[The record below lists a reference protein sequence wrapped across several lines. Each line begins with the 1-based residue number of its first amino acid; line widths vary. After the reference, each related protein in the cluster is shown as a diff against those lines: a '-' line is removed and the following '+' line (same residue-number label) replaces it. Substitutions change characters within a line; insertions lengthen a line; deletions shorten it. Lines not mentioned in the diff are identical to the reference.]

1 MRPYFTPLLLCALIC
16 CPRSPLMASPRTIHV
31 FVALCD
37 NANQGIV
44 PVPATLGNGQD
55 PKSNLYWGAMFGV
68 KTFFGKSA
76 DWERITLSEKPVA
89 PVLDRVLF
97 KNRNSGD
104 YLLAEAYD
112 GARMRTCLI
121 NYFNALTGHD
131 TIHFAATGN
140 TVHFGGGADMVCFV
154 GHDGLMDLA
163 LTANEVKDPV
173 PGRSA
178 STVVLCCYSE
188 RFFNEQI
195 ARANGKFVLGTRGLM
210 APEAYV
216 LHAALG
222 AWLGGKD
229 TNAIR
234 EAAAHAYHTYQKC
247 GVKAAR
253 HLFGA
258 KAPG

>member
-1 MRPYFTPLLLCALIC
+1 
-16 CPRSPLMASPRTIHV
+16 MASPHTIHV

-55 PKSNLYWGAMFGV
+55 PKSNLYWGAMYGV
-68 KTFFGKSA
+68 KTLFGKSA
-76 DWERITLSEKPVA
+76 EWERITLSEKPVA

-112 GARMRTCLI
+112 GARMRTCLVD
-121 NYFNALTGHD
+121 YLDALAGRD
-131 TIHFAATGN
+131 TFHLAKLGSTM
-140 TVHFGGGADMVCFV
+140 HFGGGADMVCFV
-154 GHDGLMDLA
+154 GHDGLMDLT
-163 LTANEVKDPV
+163 LTPDEVKAPV

-178 STVVLCCYSE
+178 STMVLCCYSE
-188 RFFNEQI
+188 RFFIEHV
-195 ARANGKFVLGTRGLM
+195 ARAKGKFVLGTRGLM

-216 LHAALG
+216 LQAALG

-234 EAAAHAYHTYQKC
+234 ETAAQAYNTYQKC

-253 HLFGA
+253 NLFGA

>member
-1 MRPYFTPLLLCALIC
+1 MLLSALMCWPARPA
-16 CPRSPLMASPRTIHV
+16 MAAPRTIHV

-37 NANQGIV
+37 NTNQGIV
-44 PVPATLGNGQD
+44 PVPAALGNGQD
-55 PKSNLYWGAMFGV
+55 PKSNLYWGAMYGV

-76 DWERITLSEKPVA
+76 DWERITLSEKPVT
-89 PVLDRVLF
+89 PVLDRILF
-97 KNRNSGD
+97 KNRKSGD

-112 GARMRTCLI
+112 GARMRLCLI
-121 NYFNALTGHD
+121 NYFNALAGHD

-140 TVHFGGGADMVCFV
+140 TVHFGGGADLVCFV

-163 LTANEVKDPV
+163 LSSDELKNPV
-173 PGRSA
+173 PERSA

-188 RFFNEQI
+188 RFFNEHV
-195 ARANGKFVLGTRGLM
+195 AHANGKFVLGTRGLM

-229 TNAIR
+229 TNTIR
-234 EAAAHAYHTYQKC
+234 EAAAQAYNTYQKC
-247 GVKAAR
+247 GAKAAR
-253 HLFGA
+253 NLFGA

>member
-1 MRPYFTPLLLCALIC
+1 
-16 CPRSPLMASPRTIHV
+16 MASPRTIHV

-44 PVPATLGNGQD
+44 PVPGTLGNGQD
-55 PKSNLYWGAMFGV
+55 PKSNLYWGAMYGV

-76 DWERITLSEKPVA
+76 EWERITLSEKPVA

-97 KNRNSGD
+97 KNRNNGD

-112 GARMRTCLI
+112 GARMRTCLVD
-121 NYFNALTGHD
+121 YLDALAGRD
-131 TIHFAATGN
+131 TFHLATLGS
-140 TVHFGGGADMVCFV
+140 TMRFGGGADMVCFV
-154 GHDGLMDLA
+154 GHDGLMDLT
-163 LTANEVKDPV
+163 LTPDEVKAPV

-178 STVVLCCYSE
+178 STMVLCCYSE
-188 RFFNEQI
+188 RFFNEHI

-216 LHAALG
+216 LLATLG
-222 AWLGGKD
+222 AWIGGKD

-234 EAAAHAYHTYQKC
+234 EAAAQAYNTYQKC

-253 HLFGA
+253 NLFGA